1 MKNLEKLKGEKAKF
15 IVLKGKHEKV
25 EIPLQFNPS
34 NYALEQSNEF
44 SEKKLMGL
52 KGVIHQ
58 FTGMKESDL
67 SLELMFDSTST
78 GKDVRDLIEPLK
90 KIVEIDNTLHA
101 PPPCSFVWEK
111 SIFEGIV
118 SSFKK
123 EFTFFF
129 SDGKPARVKISM
141 TLKPYVDVEVRAKEL
156 SYESSDISKKRTL
169 VEGDTL
175 FLMAY
180 REYNNPA
187 MWRKIAKMNGIENP
201 LDIPFGKELLLPS
214 KESDRSSP

>member
-1 MKNLEKLKGEKAKF
+1 MKNIEKLRGEKAKF
-15 IVLKGKHEKV
+15 IVLKGKHEQV
-25 EIPLQFNPS
+25 EIPLQFNPA

-67 SLELMFDSTST
+67 SLELMFDSTAT
-78 GKDVRDLIEPLK
+78 GEDVRKLIEPLS

-111 SIFEGIV
+111 SIFEGVV

-129 SDGKPARVKISM
+129 SNGKPARVKVSI
-141 TLKPYVDVEVRAKEL
+141 TLKPYVDVELRAKEL
-156 SYESSDISKKRTL
+156 SYESSNISKKRIFK
-169 VEGDTL
+169 EGDSL
-175 FLMAY
+175 FDMAY
-180 REYNNPA
+180 REYNNTA
-187 MWRKIAKMNGIENP
+187 MWRKIALSNGIENP
-201 LDIPFGKELLLPS
+201 LEIPFGTELLLPS
-214 KESDRSSP
+214 KESDRSSS